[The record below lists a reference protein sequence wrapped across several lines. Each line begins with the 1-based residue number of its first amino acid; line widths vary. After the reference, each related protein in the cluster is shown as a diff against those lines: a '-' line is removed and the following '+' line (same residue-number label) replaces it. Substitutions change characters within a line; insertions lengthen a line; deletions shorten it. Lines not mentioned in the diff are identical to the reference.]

1 MNIKE
6 RRRSNDGSGTPGSGT
21 VRRAVLLLKLLA
33 EQPGGIGLSEVARRS
48 KLHHTTAYRLLST
61 LVANGLVDC
70 RREDRKY
77 RLGLGLLDLAGAL
90 VENLD
95 LRNVARPALLGLAR
109 ATGET
114 VHLAALDGHE
124 MVFLD
129 RVDGVQPVTLRTR
142 VGFRAPVHVTA
153 VGKAVLAFSEAGFV
167 ARLLHAV
174 PLTRHTPNTITDP
187 AAFVAHLALIR
198 RQGYAVDHEEHRL
211 TIRCVGAPIFDHL
224 GAPIA
229 ALSIAGPMFRL
240 SQRRIREVADRVKQ
254 TAAGVSR
261 ALGYRGTPSA
271 PSSLRDAATSTRRQR
286 NRVRDV
292 ASPGSMTVRQGAR
305 AAR

>member
-1 MNIKE
+1 MNRQARGHE
-6 RRRSNDGSGTPGSGT
+6 GASTHGSGT
-21 VRRAVLLLKLLA
+21 VRRAMLLLKVLA
-33 EQPGGIGLSEVARRS
+33 QQPGGIGLSQIARLS
-48 KLHHTTAYRLLST
+48 KLHHTTVHRLLST
-61 LVANGLVDC
+61 LVAGGLVDW
-70 RREDRKY
+70 RRDDRRY
-77 RLGLGLLDLAGAL
+77 RLGLGLLELAGAL

-95 LRNVARPALLGLAR
+95 IRNVARPALLGLAR

-114 VHLAALDGHE
+114 VHLAALERHE

-153 VGKAVLAFSEAGFV
+153 VGKAVLAFSEPGSV
-167 ARLLHAV
+167 ARLLREV
-174 PLTRHTPNTITDP
+174 PLARYTPNTITDHES
-187 AAFVAHLALIR
+187 FLAHLALIR
-198 RQGYAVDHEEHRL
+198 RRGYAVDHEEHRL

-240 SQRRIREVADRVKQ
+240 SQRRIREVAGLVKE

-261 ALGYRGTPSA
+261 ALGYRGA
-271 PSSLRDAATSTRRQR
+271 SSVPPLARGAATNSQERGRRMR
-286 NRVRDV
+286 NAPR
-292 ASPGSMTVRQGAR
+292 ASR
-305 AAR
+305 